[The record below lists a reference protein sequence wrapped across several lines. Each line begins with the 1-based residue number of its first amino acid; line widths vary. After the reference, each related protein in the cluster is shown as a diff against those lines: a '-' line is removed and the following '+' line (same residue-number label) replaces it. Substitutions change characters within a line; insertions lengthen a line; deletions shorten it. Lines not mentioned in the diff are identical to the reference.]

1 VWQFRQFRPQ
11 SDTEM
16 PCHFNLIPPA
26 AATAHVICTWKVKG
40 RRRRVGCAGT
50 TFIVDGKFLS
60 TCWKAQQ
67 VPKSAPAGSAS
78 MSSLDP
84 TRSLPPLK
92 SFSLTHILY
101 DPTHPLSIP
110 LTLLSLTP
118 IFLFVSY
125 LTLLIFTRR
134 LTIVFLALGSLSN
147 ETLNL
152 VLKRIWRADRPWKGH
167 GEVGEGYGMPSSHTQ
182 AAAFLVAWS
191 IGYALTSERRYT
203 QGTKASGRLALVRTV
218 RKGIWVFGVVLWSIL
233 VAYSRYVREPNT
245 QISSSKPLSGLAL
258 REAPLIVVGGT
269 SITTR
274 LCRS

>member
-1 VWQFRQFRPQ
+1 
-11 SDTEM
+11 
-16 PCHFNLIPPA
+16 
-26 AATAHVICTWKVKG
+26 
-40 RRRRVGCAGT
+40 
-50 TFIVDGKFLS
+50 
-60 TCWKAQQ
+60 
-67 VPKSAPAGSAS
+67 

-233 VAYSRYVREPNT
+233 VAYSRWHLHYHSPVQILAGYSVGLLAGSTYFFLTEYLPLYHPTSLPGRIRGGLDYVWRG
-245 QISSSKPLSGLAL
+245 IGG
-258 REAPLIVVGGT
+258 VGGWQLGGAEGGWGEGWLLGSGSDAQGP
-269 SITTR
+269 SIEISGAR
-274 LCRS
+274 IKKRA